1 LIRHVRDFFF
11 FIRMLILDNVQALQ
25 PAAFQPLTRE
35 MTVIVS
41 SLSLGGAQKIILD
54 WASRIAPFWD
64 VHLITIHN
72 QTTEF
77 SVPSRIRLTRLG
89 GGDQACLKLR
99 QIAQKIA
106 SSENPVV
113 LAHLLSRKERDLMAN
128 EGCFVIPVLHN
139 AKAGW
144 IEDASN
150 LDPEVPVITVSYACA
165 RDLRDLGWTGSIS
178 TIHHIPKV
186 VYGKPRERRFPEHW
200 KIPENAI
207 VLGMIGGVKPQKDY
221 LHALRILKALNE
233 KKRVY
238 LVILGGPVGR
248 RGAETWHELASE
260 IERSGLRK
268 RICMPGFIPHA
279 EEFITSFNVFFNTS
293 HYEGLSMA
301 TLESLL
307 KLCPVV
313 ASKVG
318 GQGEVDANGLWLIDK
333 DAPDSEWVAAIDRAL
348 KIKREAPSWANFNSY
363 RLWTLHHLARAFEP
377 TSKALFITG
386 NLNSGGA
393 QRSLVNLARE
403 LSKEPFGAV
412 DFEIAVAGASSTDR
426 FFQELK
432 AANVKVFRAGD
443 SEQTLPFDHAESLT
457 QKICLDRIGIVVFW
471 NLDSKVKLLL
481 TKTLGFTKVKFIDV
495 SPGEDSFVSLED
507 SYEFQKRICF
517 SRQEF
522 YGRLDH
528 LVLKFN
534 GAVPPEYH
542 GRVHIIPNG
551 IPEPATPTD
560 VKTDYAI
567 HRAGRPAKV
576 VVNGRIAASKFIL
589 EIIAAMELVWRKLPD
604 AELHIYGAAESRERE
619 YAAKVLAKAKSELGK
634 RIFLHGLNFES
645 KRLFP
650 KYDACVVLGY
660 RQGCPNALL
669 EAMAAGLP
677 CIGND
682 DGGVREQIMDG
693 ETGILLSDCSPESV
707 AQSLLNILSDRALA
721 EKLGRNGRRLVLHK
735 FSMELMKL
743 RYIALFYEVMTKTH
757 EYKNWRK

>member
-1 LIRHVRDFFF
+1 
-11 FIRMLILDNVQALQ
+11 MLILDKAHALQ
-25 PAAFQPLTRE
+25 PPAFRPQTKE
-35 MTVIVS
+35 MTAIVS
-41 SLSLGGAQKIILD
+41 SLSLGGAQKIIFD

-64 VHLITIHN
+64 VHLITIRN
-72 QTTEF
+72 QTPEF
-77 SVPSRIRLTRLG
+77 SVPSHIRLTRLG
-89 GGDQACLKLR
+89 GSDQGGYLKLR
-99 QIAQKIA
+99 QIAKKIA
-106 SSENPVV
+106 ASENPVV
-113 LAHLLSRKERDLMAN
+113 LAHLLTKKERDLMAN
-128 EGCFVIPVLHN
+128 EGCFVVPVLHN

-144 IEDASN
+144 IEDVSS
-150 LDPEVPVITVSYACA
+150 LDPKVPVISVSYACA
-165 RDLRDLGWTGSIS
+165 KDLRDLGWTGSVS

-186 VYGKPRERRFPEHW
+186 ASGKPRDRRFPENW

-233 KKRVY
+233 KRRVY

-248 RGAETWHELASE
+248 MGEETWRELMSG
-260 IERSGLRK
+260 IERLGVRK
-268 RICMPGFIPHA
+268 RVCMPGFIPHA
-279 EEFITSFNVFFNTS
+279 EEFIASFDVFFNTS

-318 GQGEVDANGLWLIDK
+318 GQGEVEANGLWLVDK
-333 DAPDSEWVAAIDRAL
+333 DAPERTWVEAIDRAL
-348 KIKREAPSWANFNSY
+348 KIKPEPPSWANFKSY

-377 TSKALFITG
+377 TSKALFVTA
-386 NLNSGGA
+386 NLSSGGA
-393 QRSLVNLARE
+393 QRSLVNLGKE
-403 LSKEPFGAV
+403 LAGAV
-412 DFEIAVAGASSTDR
+412 DFEIAVAGASTTDH

-432 AANVKVFRAGD
+432 AAGVKVFRTGD
-443 SEQTLPFDHAESLT
+443 REQMLAFDHVESLA

-495 SPGEDSFVSLED
+495 SPGEDSFASLAD
-507 SYEFQKRICF
+507 GDEFQKRICF

-522 YGRLDH
+522 YERLDH

-534 GAVPPEYH
+534 GAVPAEYH

-551 IPEPATPTD
+551 VPSPENL
-560 VKTDYAI
+560 KLDYAV
-567 HRAGRPAKV
+567 HGAAKV

-589 EIIAAMELVWRKLPD
+589 EIVAAMELVWQKLPD
-604 AELHIYGAAESRERE
+604 AELHIYGAAEPLEQE
-619 YAAKVLAKAKSELGK
+619 YAAKVMAKAKSELGK

-650 KYDACVVLGY
+650 NYDACIVLGY

-669 EAMAAGLP
+669 EALAAGLP

-682 DGGVREQIMDG
+682 DGGAREQIIDG
-693 ETGILLSDCSPESV
+693 ETGLLLPDCSPENV
-707 AQSLLNILSDRALA
+707 AKALLNILSDRALA
-721 EKLGRNGRRLVLHK
+721 EKLGRNGRRRVLHK

-743 RYIALFYEVMTKTH
+743 RYIALFYEAITTKVH
-757 EYKNWRK
+757 EPQTTRLAAGVVA